1 MDDPNRCSGRGEDG
15 QQCICKRVTKTHVE
29 GHRTLCSNCEHIE
42 SAHPEPPRET
52 GSLIRGYQGRGKLG
66 GSSLKHPK
74 PKATVQEAEA
84 ETVDGLKKRKS
95 PTDTEPPPKPP
106 KKKVKAEPKVKTKK
120 GEVEETEDTF
130 EVGQIVLLVCG
141 IQGQRRL
148 KEAKAPNSHKQ
159 AEMHQSKLAVA
170 STPAQRLIL
179 GADWSTET
187 YTKYLAKLFPDA
199 FRYIESH
206 PYAGDA
212 SASSAVQAQK
222 WLAVI
227 KTNQSVHLSGEEHP
241 DGTEVSLC
249 CKRRGIRSSDLI
261 LFIATKIAIPPMR
274 DSNWDL
280 ELESE
285 APEAGE
291 VSDYDMLDTDDQ
303 ETPRKPSA
311 KAKGKG
317 KARRSIS
324 PVAKLEKGEAAA
336 SLEKAETSE
345 EDTSDMKKAAKMR
358 TRLDTQSIKRK
369 VFRMPDNSDDE
380 RPVFFEVDDSDDEV
394 TFPKLATLSSK
405 VVDQSPLFSSFLSP
419 DGDVISPFPS
429 QPPSPTGANASSAS
443 SSAWASTSSLP
454 STSSN
459 APATTSTFS
468 VPPAVLPAA
477 LPSFGLGLPPVPLR
491 PRPSKNGPWSG
502 RNSR

>member
-1 MDDPNRCSGRGEDG
+1 MTRIAAPAGA
-15 QQCICKRVTKTHVE
+15 KT
-29 GHRTLCSNCEHIE
+29 
-42 SAHPEPPRET
+42 
-52 GSLIRGYQGRGKLG
+52 GRGKLG

-95 PTDTEPPPKPP
+95 STDTEPPPKPP
-106 KKKVKAEPKVKTKK
+106 KMKKTKK
-120 GEVEETEDTF
+120 GEVEETEDAF
-130 EVGQIVLLVCG
+130 KGC
-141 IQGQRRL
+141 QGQHHL

-159 AEMHQSKLAVA
+159 AEMCQSKLAVA
-170 STPAQRLIL
+170 STPAQYLIL

-187 YTKYLAKLFPDA
+187 YTKYLAKLFPDT

-206 PYAGDA
+206 PYAGDTAA
-212 SASSAVQAQK
+212 SCAVQAQK
-222 WLAVI
+222 WPAVI

-261 LFIATKIAIPPMR
+261 FFIATKIAIPPMR
-274 DSNWDL
+274 YSNWDL

-291 VSDYDMLDTDDQ
+291 VFDYDMLDTDDQ

-324 PVAKLEKGEAAA
+324 PVVKLKKGEAAA

-369 VFRMPDNSDDE
+369 VFRMPDNSKDE
-380 RPVFFEVDDSDDEV
+380 RPVFFEMDDSDDKV
-394 TFPKLATLSSK
+394 TFPKPATLFSK

-429 QPPSPTGANASSAS
+429 QPPSPTGTNSSSAS
-443 SSAWASTSSLP
+443 SSVWASTSSLP

-468 VPPAVLPAA
+468 VQPAVLPAA
-477 LPSFGLGLPPVPLR
+477 LPSFGQPVFPPAIPIVASPVPAATTSSAISAPVGKAGKTKAKGFVL
-491 PRPSKNGPWSG
+491 SNPWTRST
-502 RNSR
+502 

>member
-1 MDDPNRCSGRGEDG
+1 MR
-15 QQCICKRVTKTHVE
+15 
-29 GHRTLCSNCEHIE
+29 
-42 SAHPEPPRET
+42 
-52 GSLIRGYQGRGKLG
+52 
-66 GSSLKHPK
+66 
-74 PKATVQEAEA
+74 
-84 ETVDGLKKRKS
+84 
-95 PTDTEPPPKPP
+95 
-106 KKKVKAEPKVKTKK
+106 
-120 GEVEETEDTF
+120 
-130 EVGQIVLLVCG
+130 
-141 IQGQRRL
+141 
-148 KEAKAPNSHKQ
+148 
-159 AEMHQSKLAVA
+159 QSKLAVA
-170 STPAQRLIL
+170 STPAQHLIL
-179 GADWSTET
+179 GVDWSTET
-187 YTKYLAKLFPDA
+187 YTKYLANLFPDA

-261 LFIATKIAIPPMR
+261 LFIAFSTWIQPPRSPFPPCATKIGT
-274 DSNWDL
+274 W

-317 KARRSIS
+317 KARARSIS
-324 PVAKLEKGEAAA
+324 PVIKLEKGEAAA

-345 EDTSDMKKAAKMR
+345 EDTSNMKKAAKMR

-369 VFRMPDNSDDE
+369 VFRMPDNSDNE
-380 RPVFFEVDDSDDEV
+380 RPIVFEVDDSDDDEV
-394 TFPKLATLSSK
+394 TFPKPATLFSK

-419 DGDVISPFPS
+419 DGDVFDPFPS
-429 QPPSPTGANASSAS
+429 QPPSPTANSSSAS
-443 SSAWASTSSLP
+443 SSAWASTS
-454 STSSN
+454 
-459 APATTSTFS
+459 
-468 VPPAVLPAA
+468 
-477 LPSFGLGLPPVPLR
+477 
-491 PRPSKNGPWSG
+491 
-502 RNSR
+502 

>member
-1 MDDPNRCSGRGEDG
+1 MR
-15 QQCICKRVTKTHVE
+15 
-29 GHRTLCSNCEHIE
+29 
-42 SAHPEPPRET
+42 
-52 GSLIRGYQGRGKLG
+52 
-66 GSSLKHPK
+66 
-74 PKATVQEAEA
+74 
-84 ETVDGLKKRKS
+84 
-95 PTDTEPPPKPP
+95 
-106 KKKVKAEPKVKTKK
+106 
-120 GEVEETEDTF
+120 
-130 EVGQIVLLVCG
+130 
-141 IQGQRRL
+141 
-148 KEAKAPNSHKQ
+148 
-159 AEMHQSKLAVA
+159 QSKLAVA

-199 FRYIESH
+199 FRYIGSH

-227 KTNQSVHLSGEEHP
+227 KTNQSVHLSGEEYP

-249 CKRRGIRSSDLI
+249 CKRRGIRSSDII
-261 LFIATKIAIPPMR
+261 LFIATKIPIPPMR
-274 DSNWDL
+274 YSNWDL

-285 APEAGE
+285 APDAGE

-317 KARRSIS
+317 KARARSIS
-324 PVAKLEKGEAAA
+324 PVVKLEKGEAAA

-380 RPVFFEVDDSDDEV
+380 RPVIFEVDDSDDDEV
-394 TFPKLATLSSK
+394 TFPKPATLFSK

-419 DGDVISPFPS
+419 DGDVLDPFPS
-429 QPPSPTGANASSAS
+429 QPPSPTANSSSAS
-443 SSAWASTSSLP
+443 SSAW
-454 STSSN
+454 
-459 APATTSTFS
+459 
-468 VPPAVLPAA
+468 
-477 LPSFGLGLPPVPLR
+477 
-491 PRPSKNGPWSG
+491 
-502 RNSR
+502 